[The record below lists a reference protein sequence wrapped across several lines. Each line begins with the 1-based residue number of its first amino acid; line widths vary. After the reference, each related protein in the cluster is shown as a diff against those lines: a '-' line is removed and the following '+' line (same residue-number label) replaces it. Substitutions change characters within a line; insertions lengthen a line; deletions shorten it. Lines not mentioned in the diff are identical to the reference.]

1 MAYNRIA
8 GIGKLTISNGTAT
21 NPTVLQTMDNIICFT
36 SEITG
41 VTRNAA
47 QAFAQL
53 PAAIAKPNVL
63 THFTAVVKTGTT
75 YTVESFYITASG
87 YIACRHALSNAT
99 VYLNGC
105 CVNFNDKFYND
116 TIGNNN
122 QSNMTYPI
130 GRL

>member
-21 NPTVLQTMDNIICFT
+21 NSTVMQTMDNIICFT
-36 SEITG
+36 SEISG

-53 PAAIAKPNVL
+53 PTSISKPDVL

-116 TIGNNN
+116 TIGNNDE
-122 QSNMTYPI
+122 SLMTRPI
-130 GRL
+130 MVS